1 LELRL
6 SHHSSSSLNP
16 EESGIECDSRRHQ
29 SLSFLRPEW
38 SDLECDVEDEYWS
51 SAREWLRARYG
62 EQQPGPDVPTEPFR
76 FLDLPADLRWMVYE
90 YVAGKQIWPGGWTSL
105 GRLQEYPDCNNAES
119 LTDLK
124 NEFCDKTW
132 FNGISVGVY
141 PMSFAKDQEP
151 YEESSGLLPEDTH
164 VGLGPTRAEEA
175 SAMSLLRVSRQ
186 IRMEFAAVLWGIT
199 IKRFNCLAII
209 KSVVQYLRKYCT
221 RQEVL
226 GHVFAPR
233 DRWVLRRVFLS
244 FSNYEYLK
252 FLGYDICVGST
263 FGVSRRIEKGRQR
276 GIVSGV
282 KLLSDIHTLR
292 HLNLQFQIM
301 MPYRYY
307 GDPEITPWDPWY
319 SENEAPRSFCQK
331 EVVDIILTLGYELL
345 RGFRKVTIS
354 GDVKTSNHEKWDPL
368 LRDQLPPGKP
378 RERRDMTADVARILA
393 MSDEEL

>member
-1 LELRL
+1 
-6 SHHSSSSLNP
+6 
-16 EESGIECDSRRHQ
+16 
-29 SLSFLRPEW
+29 
-38 SDLECDVEDEYWS
+38 
-51 SAREWLRARYG
+51 
-62 EQQPGPDVPTEPFR
+62 
-76 FLDLPADLRWMVYE
+76 MVYE

-105 GRLQEYPDCNNAES
+105 GRLQEYPDCNNAQS
-119 LTDLK
+119 LTDPK

-175 SAMSLLRVSRQ
+175 PAMSLLRVSRQ
-186 IRMEFAAVLWGIT
+186 VRMEFAAVLWGIT
-199 IKRFNCLAII
+199 IKRFNCLAIF

-354 GDVKTSNHEKWDPL
+354 GDLKTSNHEKWDPL

-393 MSDEEL
+393 MSDEELYVVSMPYTICLRYTERQSADLPLLKAMSVVVV